1 LAAILPTANTLIG
14 VMVVVS
20 LLAHLY

>member
-1 LAAILPTANTLIG
+1 LAAILPTANTFIG